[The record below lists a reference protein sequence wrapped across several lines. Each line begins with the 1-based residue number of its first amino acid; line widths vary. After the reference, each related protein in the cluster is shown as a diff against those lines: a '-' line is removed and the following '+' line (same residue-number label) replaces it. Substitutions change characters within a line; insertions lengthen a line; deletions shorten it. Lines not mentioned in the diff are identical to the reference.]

1 MLELVQYQQMKF
13 LFFFSEKVR
22 KVKKT
27 RKDLKSIKLRG
38 SGEEAGGGVVVEINE
53 TELWFFG
60 QIKKIGKLLH

>member
-1 MLELVQYQQMKF
+1 M
-13 LFFFSEKVR
+13 
-22 KVKKT
+22 KKT